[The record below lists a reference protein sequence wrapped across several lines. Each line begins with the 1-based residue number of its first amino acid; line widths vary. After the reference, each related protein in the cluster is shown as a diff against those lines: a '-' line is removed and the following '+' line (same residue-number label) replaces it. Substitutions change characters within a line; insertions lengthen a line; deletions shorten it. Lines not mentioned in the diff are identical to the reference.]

1 MAKPINRETIWI
13 APAGQSVTV
22 GNNRTVTRGAGAG
35 TNESRFTC
43 RLHGHPVAVITCK
56 GASGVAYVTLDSC
69 GFLTVTTVSAMKDFL
84 ALFGISAGVSRA
96 GGRLSVRYK
105 MPSGAWREKE
115 GDSSLN
121 FVGHRYA

>member
-1 MAKPINRETIWI
+1 MAKLINRETIWT
-13 APAGQSVTV
+13 APEGQAVTV
-22 GNNRTVTRGAGAG
+22 GNNRTVTRKDGAG
-35 TNESRFTC
+35 ESYFEC
-43 RLHGHPVAVITCK
+43 RLHGHPVAVIACK

-96 GGRLSVRYK
+96 GGKLSVRYT